1 MFKTKKIKNQMFFC
15 FSVSIPT
22 PSINENDLPI
32 LPQVISFDLVIMTRC
47 DSRLIGYILR
57 CMPNLMNFYFHLSL
71 KEPKWQFSDELLDG
85 HVWQDMLE
93 CHVPHL
99 SKFEF
104 HMTILKKYP
113 RLNLDIVIKSFE
125 YFVKK
130 YPNWNII
137 IDRWQYTVRPRGK

>member
-32 LPQVISFDLVIMTRC
+32 LPQVISFNLVIMARC
-47 DSRLIGYILR
+47 NSRLIGYILR
-57 CMPNLMNFYFHLSL
+57 CMPNLMNFYFHLL
-71 KEPKWQFSDELLDG
+71 VKESTWPFPGGLFDG

-113 RLNLDIVIKSFE
+113 RLNLDIVVKSFE

-137 IDRWQYTVRPRGK
+137 IDRWKYCFQPRGK